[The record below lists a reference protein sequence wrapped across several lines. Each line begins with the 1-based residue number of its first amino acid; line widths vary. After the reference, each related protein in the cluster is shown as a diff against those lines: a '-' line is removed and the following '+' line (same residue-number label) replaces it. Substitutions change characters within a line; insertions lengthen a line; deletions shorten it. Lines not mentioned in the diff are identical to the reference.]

1 MLPICL
7 ISYIPGQKLRAP
19 LTSSVFVKLH
29 QFTLTLNLTY
39 NSVLLSHTAL
49 RFLNNFLMNIFKIS
63 WSFWAL
69 LFFKSHL
76 CCITCILSN
85 RIRFQQLYI
94 NVTSQNVPGIG
105 VTDPIPGKIKRE
117 LHSRGELGSQSQCNK
132 KINHV
137 PSDFLNSEMCVQV
150 IFWSRSLRKPFSSPA
165 AHKVSK

>member
-1 MLPICL
+1 M
-7 ISYIPGQKLRAP
+7 
-19 LTSSVFVKLH
+19 KLH

-39 NSVLLSHTAL
+39 NSVLFSHINL

-63 WSFWAL
+63 WSFRAL

-105 VTDPIPGKIKRE
+105 VTDPIPGKIKWE
-117 LHSRGELGSQSQCNK
+117 LHSREELGSQSQCNK

-137 PSDFLNSEMCVQV
+137 PFVFLNSEVCVQV
-150 IFWSRSLRKPFSSPA
+150 IFWSRSLRKPSSSTQGLKITWLKSACLICLPNTMCSCFSSLPL
-165 AHKVSK
+165 